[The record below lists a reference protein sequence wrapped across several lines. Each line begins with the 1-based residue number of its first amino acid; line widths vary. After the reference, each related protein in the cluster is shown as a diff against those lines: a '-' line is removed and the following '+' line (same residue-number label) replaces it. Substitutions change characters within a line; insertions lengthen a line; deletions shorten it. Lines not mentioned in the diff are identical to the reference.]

1 MKALKDEL
9 RDDCDLTPDIVEQ
22 AAMVVQSA
30 LALLKETEGLQVGAD
45 FFSFPVLLP
54 ASVPVS
60 VFASLAQDYTHT
72 HTDRQTDRHTHTHTH
87 THTQMHTHMHPCA
100 RDCCLCLEMPCR
112 AS

>member
-87 THTQMHTHMHPCA
+87 THTQMHTHTNAHTHAPMCA
-100 RDCCLCLEMPCR
+100 
-112 AS
+112 

>member
-72 HTDRQTDRHTHTHTH
+72 
-87 THTQMHTHMHPCA
+87 QMHTHMHPCA

>member
-60 VFASLAQDYTHT
+60 TFASLAQDY
-72 HTDRQTDRHTHTHTH
+72 

-100 RDCCLCLEMPCR
+100 RDCCLCLEMPYR